1 MKSLRKGIGN
11 RKDIENYYDDWSSSY
26 DETLNKWNYKAPL
39 QSANILKRYVKTKPK
54 YLLDLAC
61 GTGLFVEKFL
71 RFFPDC
77 ICDGS
82 DISKKILDISKK
94 NGKYRNLYKKSFE
107 KKLKIVNKYNI
118 ISLIGA
124 MTYCQNHQ
132 SLFKLVSYYLT
143 KNGYFIFTHRVD
155 LWRELKFD
163 DVLKSLIDF
172 ELVHKSKSL
181 NYLPKNKDFSSDIK
195 IRIVL
200 LIKIINHRK

>member
-11 RKDIENYYDDWSSSY
+11 RKDVESYYDDWSSSY
-26 DETLNKWNYKAPL
+26 NETLNKWNYKAPL
-39 QSANILKRYVKTKPK
+39 QSASILKRYIKTKPK

-71 RFFPDC
+71 QVFPEC

-107 KKLKIVNKYNI
+107 KKIKIVNKYNI
-118 ISLIGA
+118 VSLIGA
-124 MTYCQNHQ
+124 MTYCENHQ
-132 SLFKLVSYYLT
+132 LLFKVVSQYLT

-163 DVLKSLIDF
+163 NVLKSLIDF
-172 ELVHKSKSL
+172 ELIYKSRAL
-181 NYLPKNKDFSSDIK
+181 NYLPKNKDFGSDIK

-200 LIKIINHRK
+200 LLKK

>member
-132 SLFKLVSYYLT
+132 SLFKLVSYYLA

>member
-132 SLFKLVSYYLT
+132 SLFKLVSYYLA

-163 DVLKSLIDF
+163 NVLKSLIDF

-200 LIKIINHRK
+200 LIKK

>member
-11 RKDIENYYDDWSSSY
+11 RKDVESYYDDWSSSY
-26 DETLNKWNYKAPL
+26 NETLNKWNYKAPL
-39 QSANILKRYVKTKPK
+39 QSASILKRYIKTKPK

-71 RFFPDC
+71 QIYPEC

-82 DISKKILDISKK
+82 DISRKILNVSKR

-107 KKLKIVNKYNI
+107 KKIKIVNKYNLV
-118 ISLIGA
+118 SLIGA
-124 MTYCQNHQ
+124 MTYCENHQ
-132 SLFKLVSYYLT
+132 LLFKLVSYYLK

-155 LWRELKFD
+155 LWKDLKFD
-163 DVLKSLIDF
+163 NLLKSLINF
-172 ELVHKSKSL
+172 ELVYKSRSL
-181 NYLPKNKDFSSDIK
+181 NYLPKNKDFGSDIK

-200 LIKIINHRK
+200 LKRK

>member
-107 KKLKIVNKYNI
+107 KKLKILNKYNI

-143 KNGYFIFTHRVD
+143 NNGYFIFTHRVD

-163 DVLKSLIDF
+163 NVLKSLIDF

-200 LIKIINHRK
+200 LIKK

>member
-107 KKLKIVNKYNI
+107 KKLKILNKYNI

-132 SLFKLVSYYLT
+132 SLFKLVSYYLA

-163 DVLKSLIDF
+163 NVLKSLIDF

-200 LIKIINHRK
+200 LIKK

>member
-11 RKDIENYYDDWSSSY
+11 RKDVEKYYDDWSNSY
-26 DETLNKWNYKAPL
+26 DENLNRWNYKAPL

-71 RFFPDC
+71 QVFPEC

-82 DISKKILDISKK
+82 DISRKILNVSKR
-94 NGKYRNLYKKSFE
+94 NGKYRYLYKKNFE
-107 KKLKIVNKYNI
+107 NKIQIVNKYNLV
-118 ISLIGA
+118 SLIGA
-124 MTYCQNHQ
+124 MTYCENHQ
-132 SLFKLVSYYLT
+132 SLFKLVSYYLA

-155 LWRELKFD
+155 LWGELKFD
-163 DVLKSLIDF
+163 NVLKSLIDF
-172 ELVHKSKSL
+172 ELIYKSRAL
-181 NYLPKNKDFSSDIK
+181 NYLPKNKDFGSDIK

-200 LIKIINHRK
+200 LLKK